1 VLVIGPD
8 LRRRGPRERGAALVI
23 VVVWLPVLLVVF
35 MFVVDV
41 GNWFVHKRHLQMQAD
56 AGALAG
62 GGVFHIPCSDTPI
75 LDETRNYAGDPGA
88 ATPYNLQLAPTQQA
102 NVHVLVN
109 STTYWNKGGSDF
121 SDTGMPCAAKFVDVK
136 MTEANLPW
144 YMRLAVVP
152 AINAHARVSILQK
165 NGGAGSLPVAV
176 PDSNPVAAAAIYVNE
191 VNGAVVGIQ
200 ALTNTQPVTA
210 NGQSLTLWTGA
221 AVSADIQSAHTG
233 VVVAL
238 SGKNGW
244 VPSGTLSQICNQ
256 VLVQCYQGGD
266 TGPWLG
272 LSHIQG
278 YATTGTGSPTAPILR
293 DVSLYPVGCTD
304 DSAAYF
310 LLNTGVAGCSIGVK
324 AKVDFGPVSSGN
336 PELPVNQGGLLAQV
350 KVEAPGCPS
359 SGQAPKGCVMSYQTT
374 GPNAGYWLTSGS
386 NGYPVISGTTSLS
399 LNWGTGS
406 GNTSTTGTFSNV
418 QRSFVASTTNSGPID
433 YVVLADNTL
442 STGTHTVNA
451 AVAIKG
457 SLQANA
463 TSVNDP
469 VVHLKVTGGGSL
481 NQALDCDPNVS
492 TLRDEIAYG
501 CVPQYVKN
509 TGQACPAF
517 NAPLWT
523 DPSTQP
529 WNCVRVSTGNSA
541 GQVNQG
547 LLTRIQDGSNSC
559 VHPNNWSSFPNLPAG
574 DPRIVPVF
582 LVPFGAFGGSGS
594 NNVVPVT
601 GFATFYVTGWSQGNG
616 GQQGD
621 PCPGADA
628 VNGGGEITGHFIKY
642 VDTINTGGGGPACDF
657 NSFGTCVAVLTE

>member
-1 VLVIGPD
+1 MIGPGAYG
-8 LRRRGPRERGAALVI
+8 RGHGERGAALVI
-23 VVVWLPVLLVVF
+23 VVLWLPVLLVFF

-62 GGVFHIPCSDTPI
+62 GGIFQFPCSDIPI
-75 LDETRNYAGDPGA
+75 VSETRNYSGDPGA
-88 ATPYNLQLAPTQQA
+88 ATPYNLQIAPTQQA

-109 STTYWNKGGSDF
+109 SVNYWNKGGSDF
-121 SDTGMPCAAKFVDVK
+121 SDGGGPCATRFIDVK
-136 MTEANLPW
+136 ATEANLPW

-165 NGGAGSLPVAV
+165 NGGAGSLPVGV
-176 PDSNPVAAAAIYVNE
+176 PDSNPIAAAAIFVNE
-191 VNGAVVGIQ
+191 VNGAVIGTQ
-200 ALTNTQPVTA
+200 SLTTTQTVTA
-210 NGQSLTLWTGA
+210 NGESLTLWTGA
-221 AVSADIQSAHTG
+221 AISVNIASARTG

-238 SGKNGW
+238 SGKSGW
-244 VPSGTLSQICNQ
+244 TPSGTLSQICNQ
-256 VLVQCYQGGD
+256 VLVQCYEGGEA
-266 TGPWLG
+266 GPWTG
-272 LSHIQG
+272 LSFIQG
-278 YATTGTGSPTAPILR
+278 YSTSGTGTPTAPILR
-293 DVSLYPVGCTD
+293 DVTLYPVGCTD

-310 LLNTGVAGCSIGVK
+310 LLHAGCSVGVK
-324 AKVDFGPVSSGN
+324 AKVDFGTVSSGN
-336 PELPVNQGGLLAQV
+336 PQLPVAQGGLNAQV
-350 KVEAPGCPS
+350 KVDPNGTSCPN
-359 SGQAPKGCVMSYQTT
+359 SGQSPKGCAMTYQTS
-374 GPNAGYWLTSGS
+374 GPNAGYWLTTAAG
-386 NGYPVISGTTSLS
+386 GYPVIGSTASLS

-406 GNTSTTGTFSNV
+406 GGSSVNGSFTNV
-418 QRSFVASTTNSGPID
+418 QRSYVASTTNSGAVD
-433 YVVLADNTL
+433 YVVLSDNSL
-442 STGTHTVNA
+442 STGTQTVNA
-451 AVAIKG
+451 AIAIKG

-463 TSVNDP
+463 TSVSDP
-469 VVHLKVTGGGSL
+469 VVHLKVTGGTSL
-481 NQALDCDPNVS
+481 TQALDCDPDVS
-492 TLRDEIAYG
+492 NLRDEIGTG
-501 CVPQYVKN
+501 CKPQYVKN
-509 TGQACPAF
+509 TGQTCPAA
-517 NAPLWT
+517 NATLWN

-547 LLTRIQDGSNSC
+547 LLIRTQDGSNTC

-642 VDTINTGGGGPACDF
+642 VESVNTGGGGSACDPTA
-657 NSFGTCVAVLTE
+657 FGTCVAVLTE

>member
-1 VLVIGPD
+1 MRMNVRGLH
-8 LRRRGPRERGAALVI
+8 RRGLGERGAALVI

-62 GGVFHIPCSDTPI
+62 GGVFRIPCSDTPI

-102 NVHVLVN
+102 NVHALVN
-109 STTYWNKGGSDF
+109 STAYWNKGGSDF
-121 SDTGMPCAAKFVDVK
+121 SDVGTPCAAKFVDVK

-210 NGQSLTLWTGA
+210 NGESLTLWTGA

-238 SGKNGW
+238 SGKSGW

-266 TGPWLG
+266 AGPWLG

-310 LLNTGVAGCSIGVK
+310 LLHSGCSVGFK
-324 AKVDFGPVSSGN
+324 AKIDFGSN
-336 PELPVNQGGLLAQV
+336 PQPAGAQV
-350 KVEAPGCPS
+350 KVDPSGTGCPNGGS
-359 SGQAPKGCVMSYQTT
+359 NPKGCVMAYQTT

-386 NGYPVISGTTSLS
+386 NGYPVISGTTALS
-399 LNWGTGS
+399 LNWGT
-406 GNTSTTGTFSNV
+406 STGGGTFTNV
-418 QRSFVASTTNSGPID
+418 QRSYVASATNSGPID

-463 TSVNDP
+463 TSVTDP

-481 NQALDCDPNVS
+481 NQSLDCDPNVS

-523 DPSTQP
+523 DSSTQP

-547 LLTRIQDGSNSC
+547 LITRIQDGSNSC
-559 VHPNNWSSFPNLPAG
+559 VHPNNWSSFPNFPAG

-642 VDTINTGGGGPACDF
+642 VDSINTGGGGPACDF
-657 NSFGTCVAVLTE
+657 NAFGTCVAVLTE

>member
-1 VLVIGPD
+1 VLVIAPGRHRFG
-8 LRRRGPRERGAALVI
+8 LGERGAALVI

-62 GGVFHIPCSDTPI
+62 GGVFQFPCSDAAITG
-75 LDETRNYAGDPGA
+75 ETRNYAGDPA
-88 ATPYNLQLAPTQQA
+88 AGSPYNLQIPPTQQA
-102 NVHVLVN
+102 NVHILIN

-121 SDTGMPCAAKFVDVK
+121 SDGGTPCATSFVDVK
-136 MTEANLPW
+136 ATEANLPW

-176 PDSNPVAAAAIYVNE
+176 PDSNPVAAAALYVNE
-191 VNGAVVGIQ
+191 VSGAVIATQ
-200 ALTNTQPVTA
+200 SLTTTQTVTA
-210 NGQSLTLWTGA
+210 NGESLTLWTGA

-238 SGKNGW
+238 SGKSGW
-244 VPSGTLSQICNQ
+244 APSGTLSQICNQ
-256 VLVQCYQGGD
+256 VLVQCYQGSD

-278 YATTGTGSPTAPILR
+278 YSTTGTGSPTVPILR

-310 LLNTGVAGCSIGVK
+310 LLHAGCSVGVK
-324 AKVDFGPVSSGN
+324 AKVDFGAN
-336 PELPVNQGGLLAQV
+336 PQPPNAQV
-350 KVEAPGCPS
+350 KVDGPGCPN
-359 SGQAPKGCVMSYQTT
+359 SGPSPKGCVMSYQTT
-374 GPNAGYWLTSGS
+374 GPNAGYWLTDGS
-386 NGYPVISGTTSLS
+386 NGYPIISATTSLN

-406 GNTSTTGTFSNV
+406 GSGSANGTFSNV
-418 QRSFVASTTNSGPID
+418 QRSYVASTTNSGPID
-433 YVVLADNTL
+433 YVVLSDNTL
-442 STGTHTVNA
+442 ALGTHTVNA

-469 VVHLKVTGGGSL
+469 VVHLKITGGGSL
-481 NQALDCDPNVS
+481 NQSLDCDPNVS

-501 CVPQYVKN
+501 CVPQYIKN
-509 TGQACPAF
+509 TGQTCPAF
-517 NAPLWT
+517 NATLWN
-523 DPSTQP
+523 DASTQP

-547 LLTRIQDGSNSC
+547 LQIRIQNGSNTC
-559 VHPNNWSSFPNLPAG
+559 VNANNWSSFPNFPAG

-628 VNGGGEITGHFIKY
+628 VDGGGEITGHFIKY
-642 VDTINTGGGGPACDF
+642 VESVNTGGGGALCDF
-657 NSFGTCVAVLTE
+657 NAFGTCVAVLTE

>member
-1 VLVIGPD
+1 VLVID
-8 LRRRGPRERGAALVI
+8 ARLHRRGDGERGAALVI
-23 VVVWLPVLLVVF
+23 VVIWLPVLLVML

-62 GGVFHIPCSDTPI
+62 GGVFQFPCSDPAI
-75 LDETRNYAGDPGA
+75 IGETRNYAGDPA
-88 ATPYNLQLAPTQQA
+88 AASPYNLQIAPTQQS
-102 NVHVLVN
+102 NVHVLIN

-121 SDTGMPCAAKFVDVK
+121 SDGGMPCATKFVDVK
-136 MTEANLPW
+136 ATEANLPW
-144 YMRLAVVP
+144 YLRLAVVP

-165 NGGAGSLPVAV
+165 NGGAGSLPIAV

-191 VNGAVVGIQ
+191 ANGAVI
-200 ALTNTQPVTA
+200 ATQPLTTTQTVTA
-210 NGQSLTLWTGA
+210 NGESLTLWTGP
-221 AVSADIQSAHTG
+221 AVSANIQSAHTG

-238 SGKNGW
+238 AGLNGW
-244 VPSGTLSQICNQ
+244 VPSGTLGQICNQ
-256 VLVQCYQGGD
+256 VLVECYQGGEA
-266 TGPWLG
+266 GPWVG

-278 YATTGTGSPTAPILR
+278 YSTAGTGSPSAPILR

-310 LLNTGVAGCSIGVK
+310 LLHAGCSVGVK
-324 AKVDFGPVSSGN
+324 AKVDFGAN
-336 PELPVNQGGLLAQV
+336 PQPAGAQV
-350 KVEAPGCPS
+350 KVAGLGCPN
-359 SGQAPKGCVMSYQTT
+359 GGPNPKGCVMSYQTT
-374 GPNAGYWLTSGS
+374 GPNAGYWLSDGS
-386 NGYPVISGTTSLS
+386 NGYPIIGATSS
-399 LNWGTGS
+399 ITLNWGTSAGGGS
-406 GNTSTTGTFSNV
+406 FANV
-418 QRSFVASTTNSGPID
+418 QRSYVASTTSSGAID

-442 STGTHTVNA
+442 SFGTHTVNA

-463 TSVNDP
+463 TSVSDP
-469 VVHLKVTGGGSL
+469 VVHLKITGGGSL
-481 NQALDCDPNVS
+481 NQSLDCDPNIS

-509 TGQACPAF
+509 TGQACPAS
-517 NAPLWT
+517 NASLWN

-529 WNCVRVSTGNSA
+529 WNCVRVSTGNAA

-547 LLTRIQDGSNSC
+547 LTTRIQNGSNSC
-559 VHPNNWSSFPNLPAG
+559 VSPNNWSSFPNIPSG

-582 LVPFGAFGGSGS
+582 LVPFGAFSGSGS

-616 GQQGD
+616 GAQGD

-642 VDTINTGGGGPACDF
+642 VESVNTGGGGAACDF
-657 NSFGTCVAVLTE
+657 NAFGTCVAVMTE

>member
-1 VLVIGPD
+1 MFVIGSRLNRD
-8 LRRRGPRERGAALVI
+8 RDAERGAALVI
-23 VVVWLPVLLVVF
+23 VVIWLPVLLVIF

-62 GGVFHIPCSDTPI
+62 GGVFQFPCSDPAI
-75 LDETRNYAGDPGA
+75 IGETRNYAGDPA
-88 ATPYNLQLAPTQQA
+88 AGSPYNLQIPPTQQA
-102 NVHVLVN
+102 NVHILIN

-121 SDTGMPCAAKFVDVK
+121 SDGGTPCATSFVDVK
-136 MTEANLPW
+136 ATEANLPW

-191 VNGAVVGIQ
+191 VSGAVIATQ
-200 ALTNTQPVTA
+200 SLTTTQTVTA
-210 NGQSLTLWTGA
+210 NGESLTLWTGA

-238 SGKNGW
+238 SGKSGW
-244 VPSGTLSQICNQ
+244 APSGTLSQICNQ
-256 VLVQCYQGGD
+256 VLVECYQGGEA
-266 TGPWLG
+266 GPWLG

-278 YATTGTGSPTAPILR
+278 YSTAGTGSPTAPILR

-310 LLNTGVAGCSIGVK
+310 LLHSGCSVGVK
-324 AKVDFGPVSSGN
+324 GRVDFGAN
-336 PELPVNQGGLLAQV
+336 PQPAGAQV
-350 KVEAPGCPS
+350 KVDGPGCPN
-359 SGQAPKGCVMSYQTT
+359 SGPSPKGCVMSYQTT
-374 GPNAGYWLTSGS
+374 GPNAGYWLTDGS
-386 NGYPVISGTTSLS
+386 NGYPIISATTSLS

-406 GNTSTTGTFSNV
+406 GSGSANGTFANV
-418 QRSFVASTTNSGPID
+418 QRSYVASTTNSGPID
-433 YVVLADNTL
+433 YVVLSDNTL
-442 STGTHTVNA
+442 SLGTHTVNT

-469 VVHLKVTGGGSL
+469 VVHLKITGGGSL
-481 NQALDCDPNVS
+481 NQSLDCDPNVS

-501 CVPQYVKN
+501 CVPQYIKN
-509 TGQACPAF
+509 TGQTCPVF
-517 NAPLWT
+517 NATLWS
-523 DPSTQP
+523 DASTQP

-547 LLTRIQDGSNSC
+547 LQIRIQNGSNTC
-559 VHPNNWSSFPNLPAG
+559 VNANNWSSFPNFPAG

-628 VNGGGEITGHFIKY
+628 VDGGGEITGHFIKY
-642 VDTINTGGGGPACDF
+642 VESVNTGGGGPLCDF
-657 NSFGTCVAVLTE
+657 NAFGTCVAVLTE